1 MHTQWWLRTSNHL
14 ITATA
19 GGMADSRGS
28 LQRLVDGGDRSVP
41 EDYVLQDANYLLGY
55 ADSEHPHASHFCHMP
70 LTSAMMQ
77 WNELDACQSNL
88 LHVCQIWC
96 MPVKFGACLSNLVQR
111 PLGHGKK
118 CMQQLLSIGE
128 ATHEACNR
136 CPRWVNVTYHAWAA
150 DPTVAAFVKVCVV
163 GNSWSI
169 AHTPLMSC
177 THNAVNVALCDH

>member
-1 MHTQWWLRTSNHL
+1 
-14 ITATA
+14 
-19 GGMADSRGS
+19 
-28 LQRLVDGGDRSVP
+28 
-41 EDYVLQDANYLLGY
+41 
-55 ADSEHPHASHFCHMP
+55 
-70 LTSAMMQ
+70 
-77 WNELDACQSNL
+77 
-88 LHVCQIWC
+88 
-96 MPVKFGACLSNLVQR
+96 
-111 PLGHGKK
+111 
-118 CMQQLLSIGE
+118 MQQLLSIGE